1 MRRETTKLSQTQPG
15 SPAQKATKKAPKT
28 HIGPV
33 DNSTSTTTRVHF
45 PIFWVEPG
53 VKPQIVEGKKMDKLK
68 GNFRYISRHWQ
79 RNQNLLSDLVLETS
93 APAGAT
99 TNQPTAGNGHIHRRT
114 FLSVKLA
121 ARPMFLS

>member
-1 MRRETTKLSQTQPG
+1 MRREPTKLSQTQPG

-53 VKPQIVEGKKMDKLK
+53 VKPQIVEGKKIDKLK
-68 GNFRYISRHWQ
+68 GNFRY
-79 RNQNLLSDLVLETS
+79 
-93 APAGAT
+93 P
-99 TNQPTAGNGHIHRRT
+99 P
-114 FLSVKLA
+114 
-121 ARPMFLS
+121 